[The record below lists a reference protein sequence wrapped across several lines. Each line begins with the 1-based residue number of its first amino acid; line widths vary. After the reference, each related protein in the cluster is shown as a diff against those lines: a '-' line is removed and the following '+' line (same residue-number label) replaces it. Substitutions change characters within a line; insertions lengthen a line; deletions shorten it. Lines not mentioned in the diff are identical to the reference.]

1 MRRIDP
7 FQLHSINNEIRICK
21 PQSKRCLRMFKTQQ
35 RSLSLKN
42 SIAQNRIQIV
52 IVTKTKIE
60 HMVSKKTQT
69 LDTNTTASLSGVG
82 TWSAIIEKE
91 IYYLL
96 DVTCFVSASLEKP
109 IPTAFSGCAAQMIN
123 SSLPL

>member
-1 MRRIDP
+1 
-7 FQLHSINNEIRICK
+7 
-21 PQSKRCLRMFKTQQ
+21 MFKTQQ